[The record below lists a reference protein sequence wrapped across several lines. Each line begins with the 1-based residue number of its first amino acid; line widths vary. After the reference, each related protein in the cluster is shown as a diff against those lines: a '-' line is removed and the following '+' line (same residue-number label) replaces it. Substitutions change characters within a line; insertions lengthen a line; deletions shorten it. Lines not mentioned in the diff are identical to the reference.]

1 MRCNPEDPRSDP
13 YPPGKSE
20 EQDLYL
26 KPQALG
32 GGEETGG
39 SCGLTGLKCSQP
51 MSSRLFERLCF
62 KK

>member
-1 MRCNPEDPRSDP
+1 MCCNPEDPRPDP
-13 YPPGKSE
+13 YSPGKSK

-32 GGEETGG
+32 GGEETGR

-51 MSSRLFERLCF
+51 MSSRLIERPYF